1 MTFDHYYYCQC
12 HWSRG
17 ATGKD
22 PNRMI
27 PPKKTFS
34 LTTDNTPSPLLRIKL
49 VTSRSL
55 EMNGGDGA
63 KERKLKDARER
74 QIDDGVEM

>member
-1 MTFDHYYYCQC
+1 MV
-12 HWSRG
+12 
-17 ATGKD
+17 A
-22 PNRMI
+22 
-27 PPKKTFS
+27 PP
-34 LTTDNTPSPLLRIKL
+34 PLLRIKL

-74 QIDDGVEM
+74 QIDDGVEIKKDKQDFKIGSCVQALQDEIYKSGWRTIRLC